1 MRITIKRDKNI
12 PTAQVEALYQDA
24 GWHAY
29 TKDMP
34 TLMKAIEN
42 SLDVVTAWNGDELC
56 GLVRTVG
63 DDFTVL
69 YIQDILVLKTY
80 RNQGIASQLLQQI
93 LHDYPDVRQKVL
105 LTEDD
110 PGVRHF
116 YEKNGFRSCDK
127 GNLVAFA
134 TFN

>member
-1 MRITIKRDKNI
+1 MPITIKRDKTI
-12 PTAQVEALYQDA
+12 PAAQVEALYLDA

-29 TKDMP
+29 TNDMSV
-34 TLMKAIEN
+34 LMQAIEN
-42 SLDVVTAWNGDELC
+42 SLDVVAAWDGDELV
-56 GLVRTVG
+56 GLIRTVG

-69 YIQDILVLKTY
+69 YIQDILVLKAY
-80 RNQGIASQLLQQI
+80 RNQGIASRLLQQI

-116 YEKNGFRSCDK
+116 YEKNGFQSCDK

-134 TFN
+134 TFD